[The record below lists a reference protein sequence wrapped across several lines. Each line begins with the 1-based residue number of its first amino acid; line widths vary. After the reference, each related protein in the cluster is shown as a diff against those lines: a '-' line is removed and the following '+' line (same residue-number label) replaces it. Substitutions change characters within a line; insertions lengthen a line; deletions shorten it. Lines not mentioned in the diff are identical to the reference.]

1 MFSKSLGLVL
11 SATLALSCSAWQPT
25 AQGSP
30 ATRLSAFAS
39 TSVGRNC
46 ASQRFS
52 PAICCSRMVATGS
65 SNDASPAGSAQSY
78 MSRIPPHLQG
88 LAIRKQPQKTED
100 YGTTTEEKTEAE
112 KLAAIQAEL
121 DGEDEEEELDH
132 VDYAMMMVD
141 ELDKAPK
148 MRSFDLNIE
157 DAEVLRSLRNKMNND
172 DFKHVFGRGVGEL
185 L

>member
-1 MFSKSLGLVL
+1 
-11 SATLALSCSAWQPT
+11 
-25 AQGSP
+25 
-30 ATRLSAFAS
+30 
-39 TSVGRNC
+39 
-46 ASQRFS
+46 
-52 PAICCSRMVATGS
+52 
-65 SNDASPAGSAQSY
+65 